1 MSGPRSPGRVAES
14 RGPWLQQGETMR
26 AFEGQRS
33 DNQPVNRSRGEKEK
47 LLRELRETLAGM
59 KSHTSASLRQ
69 SVQKRI
75 ADLTAELR
83 TAPQG
88 GR

>member
-1 MSGPRSPGRVAES
+1 MRIEK
-14 RGPWLQQGETMR
+14 MR

-33 DNQPVNRSRGEKEK
+33 DNQPVNRSRAEKEK

-59 KSHTSASLRQ
+59 KSHTSPTLRQ

-75 ADLTAELR
+75 ADLSAELR
-83 TAPQG
+83 VAAPA

>member
-1 MSGPRSPGRVAES
+1 
-14 RGPWLQQGETMR
+14 MR

-33 DNQPVNRSRGEKEK
+33 DNQPVKRSRGEKEK
-47 LLRELRETLAGM
+47 LLRELRDTLAGM

-75 ADLTAELR
+75 SDLEAELR
-83 TAPQG
+83 LAAPG

>member
-1 MSGPRSPGRVAES
+1 
-14 RGPWLQQGETMR
+14 MR

-33 DNQPVNRSRGEKEK
+33 DNQPVKRSRAEKEK
-47 LLRELRETLAGM
+47 LLRELRDTVAGM

-75 ADLTAELR
+75 SDLEAELR
-83 TAPQG
+83 LTAPG

>member
-1 MSGPRSPGRVAES
+1 
-14 RGPWLQQGETMR
+14 MR

-33 DNQPVNRSRGEKEK
+33 DNQPVNRSPAEKQK

-59 KSHTSASLRQ
+59 KSHTSPTLRE
-69 SVQKRI
+69 SVRKRI
-75 ADLTAELR
+75 ADLESELR
-83 TAPQG
+83 VAASP

>member
-1 MSGPRSPGRVAES
+1 
-14 RGPWLQQGETMR
+14 MR

-33 DNQPVNRSRGEKEK
+33 DNQPLKRSRPEKEK

-59 KSHTSASLRQ
+59 KSHTSPALRQ

-75 ADLTAELR
+75 ADLEAELKEP
-83 TAPQG
+83 APSEVRPRG
-88 GR
+88 GDRPRSR

>member
-1 MSGPRSPGRVAES
+1 
-14 RGPWLQQGETMR
+14 MR

-33 DNQPVNRSRGEKEK
+33 DNQPVKRSRPEKEK
-47 LLRELRETLAGM
+47 LLRELRDTLTGM

-75 ADLTAELR
+75 SDLEADLRL
-83 TAPQG
+83 TAPG

>member
-1 MSGPRSPGRVAES
+1 
-14 RGPWLQQGETMR
+14 MR

-33 DNQPVNRSRGEKEK
+33 DNQPVKRSMAEKAK

-59 KSHTSASLRQ
+59 KSHASSALRQ

-75 ADLTAELR
+75 ADIEAEVR
-83 TAPQG
+83 AAG
-88 GR
+88 SGAR